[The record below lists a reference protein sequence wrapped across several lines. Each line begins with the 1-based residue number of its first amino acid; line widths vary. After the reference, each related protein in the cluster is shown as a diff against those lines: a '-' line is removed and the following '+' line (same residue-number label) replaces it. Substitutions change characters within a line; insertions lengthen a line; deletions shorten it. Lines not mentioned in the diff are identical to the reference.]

1 MLDSYRKRKTAM
13 VPDWL
18 AMYPRFHLHFRSTS
32 ASWIHRV
39 ERQLADLTERR
50 VCRGTHRRT
59 QGLEAAIAEHLTVHN
74 ENPNPFA
81 WRNSADR
88 ILESRKSLRQRIC
101 ETGHYQLAQGRRGP
115 PFNEGTEIRGRDH

>member
-1 MLDSYRKRKTAM
+1 MQDSYRTHKTAM

-59 QGLEAAIAEHLTVHN
+59 QELEAAIAEHLTVHN

-81 WRNSADR
+81 WRNSADS
-88 ILESRKSLRQRIC
+88 ILKSPKSFRRWIC
-101 ETGHYQLAQGRRGP
+101 ETGHYRLAQGRRGQ
-115 PFNEGTEIRGRDH
+115 PFKEGTEIRGRDH